1 MALESLGMEK
11 DLGKDQSEIL
21 RRAKRL
27 DIEGIEQTVR
37 MENIAPE
44 SVSIAGFAAID
55 SMRLENDRREK
66 KSSVYSLIQQIA
78 MIDRYLEDLERAIAE
93 TEASIELLVLQW
105 KEKLRLAEVAFDRMH
120 ESEDLLEA
128 IKDGISIEERERLV
142 KLLGAE
148 AEKASKQEL
157 IELLNRE
164 FENARNTGIENTDE
178 ADELA
183 SRIQERKRQL
193 KDLLAERDALVSAQ
207 SHEERVTLMT
217 NGRNNVSLAVPD
229 SNKTVVDTLDN
240 TEDRVEAMVNLDFD
254 VSGFH

>member
-1 MALESLGMEK
+1 MEK
-11 DLGKDQSEIL
+11 DLGKDQREIL

-44 SVSIAGFAAID
+44 SVSIAGFAGID

-93 TEASIELLVLQW
+93 TEATIELLVFQW

-142 KLLGAE
+142 ELLGVE
-148 AEKASKQEL
+148 AEKASRPEL
-157 IELLNRE
+157 IEMLNRE
-164 FENARNTGIENTDE
+164 FENARNTGIENTDG

-183 SRIQERKRQL
+183 ARIQAEKDKLKELETERK
-193 KDLLAERDALVSAQ
+193 ALEEAH
-207 SHEERVTLMT
+207 SHEERLILMT
-217 NGRNNVSLAVPD
+217 NGRNNLSLAVPD
-229 SNKTVVDTLDN
+229 HHDAVVESLD
-240 TEDRVEAMVNLDFD
+240 DIEARSEATVNLDFD
-254 VSGFH
+254 VSGFR